1 MRAVPGGKAPGRESG
16 CAHGALR
23 RKRPAAVAAQR
34 CQRAARQAAVGLL
47 RRAPAALRGLRTLVQ
62 VGQER
67 RAAPRALSLQ
77 TWGAQRWTPACARAQ
92 SSAHTCWAL
101 RHSMPLNTGAAL
113 ASAAAASSRY
123 AARALVGSAAAAR
136 LVGARSGRA
145 PMLRAPGGTAEAGR
159 PAADTCSIQAR
170 RSSSSKAPRQCALS
184 RHERALSRLCAAL
197 MVRALQSLSLQHRGL
212 L

>member
-1 MRAVPGGKAPGRESG
+1 MCKSMRAVPGGKAPGRESG
-16 CAHGALR
+16 RAPGALR

-47 RRAPAALRGLRTLVQ
+47 RRAPAALGGLRTLVQ

-67 RAAPRALSLQ
+67 RGATQALSLQ

-92 SSAHTCWAL
+92 TSAHTCWAL

-145 PMLRAPGGTAEAGR
+145 PMLRAPGGTAELGDPLLTPAR
-159 PAADTCSIQAR
+159 YKRAVPAAAR
-170 RSSSSKAPRQCALS
+170 RLGSALCHDTSERSVGCAL
-184 RHERALSRLCAAL
+184 L
-197 MVRALQSLSLQHRGL
+197 
-212 L
+212 